1 MNKKLDLTA
10 GPLAS
15 GIFIFS
21 LPLIFSNILQVMFN
35 MSDIAVVGRFAGAH
49 ALGAVG
55 STPMLLFFLTGL
67 LQGIG
72 SGVNVIAA
80 FYCGARSE
88 KDLGET
94 VHTSFLFCLGSG
106 ILLLL
111 IAHFFATPALR
122 LLKTRPEL
130 LQDASSYIKI
140 YTLGMP
146 ALALYNWGSAL
157 LSATGDST
165 RPVICLLAAGVI
177 NVILNLVF
185 VIGFKMDVEGVALAS
200 AISQYVSALL
210 VTGILIFSKTQVPLR
225 VRQLCLKGDKVKKL
239 VSIGV
244 PSGIQNTIFAFAN
257 MFIQVGINSFPPLA
271 VAGIAVS
278 TEIDPLLYNVMLAFY
293 VACSSFVGQNFGAHQ
308 KDRVKKTFFL
318 CTMYS
323 FLSALILGLLLYFFR
338 DAVLSLFTQDEAVKA
353 FGIRRINI
361 MALAYCVSAFMDC
374 TIAASRGLGKTFVPS
389 LIVVLGSCVFRIAWV
404 YTIFA
409 HFATIESL
417 FLLFPCS
424 WAITAV
430 AEIVYFVIIFNK
442 QFKKES
448 Q

>member
-21 LPLIFSNILQVMFN
+21 IPLIFSNILQVMFN
-35 MSDIAVVGRFAGAH
+35 MADIAVVGRFAGAH

-55 STPMLLFFLTGL
+55 STPMLLFFMTGL

-80 FYCGARSE
+80 YYCGARSE
-88 KDLGET
+88 KDLGQT

-106 ILLLL
+106 ILILL
-111 IAHFFATPALR
+111 IAQVFAIPALR
-122 LLKTRPEL
+122 LLNTRPEL
-130 LQDASSYIKI
+130 LHDAASYIKI

-146 ALALYNWGSAL
+146 ALALYNWGSAV

-165 RPVICLLAAGVI
+165 RPVICLLTAGVT

-185 VIGFKMDVEGVALAS
+185 VIGFKMDVDGVALAS
-200 AISQYVSALL
+200 AISQYVSAFLI
-210 VTGILIFSKTQVPLR
+210 TGILIFAKTQVPLR
-225 VRQLCLKGDKVKKL
+225 VKQLGLKRDKVKKL
-239 VSIGV
+239 VSIGI
-244 PSGIQNTIFAFAN
+244 PSGLQNTIFAFAN
-257 MFIQVGINSFPPLA
+257 MFIQVAINSFPPLA

-278 TEIDPLLYNVMLAFY
+278 TEIDPLIYNVMLAFY
-293 VACSSFVGQNFGAHQ
+293 VACASFVGQNFGAHK

-323 FLSALILGLLLYFFR
+323 FLVALVLGLLLYIFR
-338 DAVLSLFTQDEAVKA
+338 DAVLSLFTQDVAVKG
-353 FGIRRINI
+353 FGIRRISI
-361 MALAYCVSAFMDC
+361 MSFAYCVSAFMDC

-389 LIVVLGSCVFRIAWV
+389 LIVILGSCVFRIAWV

-409 HFATIESL
+409 RFATIESL

-430 AEIVYFVIIFNK
+430 AEIVYFRIIFNK
-442 QFKKES
+442 AFEKEI

>member
-21 LPLIFSNILQVMFN
+21 IPLIFSNILQVMFN
-35 MSDIAVVGRFAGAH
+35 MADIAVVGRFAGAH

-55 STPMLLFFLTGL
+55 STPMLLFFMTGL

-80 FYCGARSE
+80 YYCGARSE
-88 KDLGET
+88 KDLGQT

-111 IAHFFATPALR
+111 IAQVFAIPALR
-122 LLKTRPEL
+122 LLNTRPEL
-130 LQDASSYIKI
+130 LHDAASYIKI

-146 ALALYNWGSAL
+146 ALALYNWGSAV

-165 RPVICLLAAGVI
+165 RPVICLLAAGVT

-185 VIGFKMDVEGVALAS
+185 VIGFKMDVDGVALAS
-200 AISQYVSALL
+200 AISQYVSAFLI
-210 VTGILIFSKTQVPLR
+210 TGILIFAKTQVPLR
-225 VRQLCLKGDKVKKL
+225 VKQLGLKRDKVKKL
-239 VSIGV
+239 VSIGI
-244 PSGIQNTIFAFAN
+244 PSGLQNTIFAFAN
-257 MFIQVGINSFPPLA
+257 MFIQVAINSFPPLA

-278 TEIDPLLYNVMLAFY
+278 TEIDPLIYNVMLAFY
-293 VACSSFVGQNFGAHQ
+293 VACASFVGQNFGAHK

-323 FLSALILGLLLYFFR
+323 FLAALVLGLLLYIFR
-338 DAVLSLFTQDEAVKA
+338 DAVLSLFTQDVAVKG
-353 FGIRRINI
+353 FGIRRISI
-361 MALAYCVSAFMDC
+361 MSFAYCVSAFMDC

-389 LIVVLGSCVFRIAWV
+389 LIVILGSCVFRIAWV

-409 HFATIESL
+409 RFATIESL

-430 AEIVYFVIIFNK
+430 AEIVYFRIIFNK
-442 QFKKES
+442 AFEKEI